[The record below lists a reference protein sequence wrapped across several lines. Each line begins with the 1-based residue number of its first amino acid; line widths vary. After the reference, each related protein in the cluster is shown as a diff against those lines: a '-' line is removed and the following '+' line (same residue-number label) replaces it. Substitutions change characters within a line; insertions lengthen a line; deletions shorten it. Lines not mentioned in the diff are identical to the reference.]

1 MRNITALEQQ
11 KRNKDRVSVFLDG
24 EFAFGLTLEA
34 AAGLRVGQE
43 LSDEAIAQLQ
53 DRETLIQARQ
63 SAFHYISFRP
73 RSIVE
78 VRRNLLGKEYDE
90 VIVDAV
96 IADLIERNYLDD
108 EEFATYWVEQR
119 EAFKPRSRLALRQEL
134 FEKGVPRAVIAR
146 VVEEVD
152 ESDAAANAAERRSR
166 RWTHLEEDEFRSKMI
181 GYLRRR
187 GFSYQ
192 IAKETTEEVWRNLA
206 EHELKENDTPSQR
219 R

>member
-1 MRNITALEQQ
+1 MRKITALEQQ
-11 KRNKDRVSVFLDG
+11 KRKKDRVSVFLDG

-63 SAFHYISFRP
+63 SAFRYMSYRP

-78 VRRNLLGKEYDE
+78 VRRNLLGKDYDE
-90 VIVDAV
+90 VVVDAI
-96 IADLIERNYLDD
+96 IAELIERNHLDD
-108 EEFATYWVEQR
+108 EAFAAYWVEQR

-134 FEKGVPRAVIAR
+134 YEKGVPRS
-146 VVEEVD
+146 VVSRIVENVD
-152 ESDAAANAAERRSR
+152 ESDAAANAAERRAQ
-166 RWTHLEEDEFRSKMI
+166 RWSHLDEEEFRNKMI
-181 GYLRRR
+181 SYLRRR
-187 GFSYQ
+187 GFTYQ
-192 IAKETTEEVWRNLA
+192 IAKDATEVAWLNVKEND
-206 EHELKENDTPSQR
+206 LKENDTPSQR